1 MPGHAQDR
9 PRYLDP
15 ALDVET
21 LYRMLLEVTS
31 ELSVT
36 RDRLL
41 LVETLLADK
50 GLVDEESIEKI
61 AFRDDVAARLDTE
74 RKLLVQRLAASVQDS
89 GPGLAGAA
97 DAG

>member
-9 PRYLDP
+9 PRYLDST
-15 ALDVET
+15 LDLET

-41 LVETLLADK
+41 LVETLLADQ
-50 GLVDEESIEKI
+50 GLVDEESIEKV
-61 AFRDDVAARLDTE
+61 AFREDVATRLDSE

-89 GPGLAGAA
+89 GPAAAGAA